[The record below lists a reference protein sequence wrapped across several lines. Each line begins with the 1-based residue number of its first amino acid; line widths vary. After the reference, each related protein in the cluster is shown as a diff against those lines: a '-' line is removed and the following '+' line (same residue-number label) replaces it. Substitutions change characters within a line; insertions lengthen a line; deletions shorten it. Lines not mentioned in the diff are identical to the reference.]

1 MNLTMQSQR
10 QTTIA
15 NPIEFDG
22 VGLHTGAVCSLR
34 ILPSGPGEGVVFAH
48 RGRRVRAGAESA
60 VQAARNTVVSD
71 GVISLHT
78 IEHVMSALYC
88 MGIDNA
94 EIEMS
99 ADEPPALDGG
109 AEPYAAGIRRAGL
122 KELDATREY
131 LTIAKKTTIEKGRSR
146 VTAEPFD
153 GFVVEYEM
161 EYEHPMIG
169 IQSARFEGGADEYLR
184 EIAPARTFGL
194 SEEVEALR
202 AAGLALGGSE
212 FNAVVVYPDS
222 YSSPLRFDNEFA
234 RHKLLDL
241 TGDLALAGRR
251 LRGRFKGERSGHA
264 LNVELVRL
272 ICSAR

>member
-1 MNLTMQSQR
+1 MILTMLSQR

-15 NPIEFDG
+15 EPIELDG
-22 VGLHTGAVCSLR
+22 VGLHTGAVCSLK
-34 ILPSGPGEGVVFAH
+34 ILPSGPGEGVVFVH
-48 RGRRVRAGAESA
+48 RGRRVRAGAESS
-60 VQAARNTVVSD
+60 VQAARNTVLSD

-78 IEHVMSALYC
+78 VEHVMSALYC

-122 KELDATREY
+122 KELDATRDY
-131 LTIAKKTTIEKGRSR
+131 LAIVKKTVVEKGRSQ

-169 IQSARFEGGADEYLR
+169 RQSARFEGGADEYLR

-212 FNAVVVYPDS
+212 LNAVVVYPDS

-272 ICSAR
+272 ICSTR

>member
-1 MNLTMQSQR
+1 M
-10 QTTIA
+10 
-15 NPIEFDG
+15 
-22 VGLHTGAVCSLR
+22 
-34 ILPSGPGEGVVFAH
+34 PSGPGGGIVFIH
-48 RGRRVRAGAESA
+48 RGRRVGASA
-60 VQAARNTVVSD
+60 ETAVPAARNTVISD
-71 GVISLHT
+71 GVVSLHT
-78 IEHVMSALYC
+78 VEHVMSALYC

-99 ADEPPALDGG
+99 AEEPPALDGG

-122 KELDATREY
+122 KELDAPREY
-131 LTIAKKTTIEKGRSR
+131 LTISKKTTVEKGLSR
-146 VTAEPFD
+146 VAAEPFD
-153 GFVVEYEM
+153 GFIVEYEM

-169 IQSARFEGGADEYLR
+169 IQSAKFEGDADEYLR

-212 FNAVVVYPDS
+212 LNAVVVYPDS
-222 YSSPLRFDNEFA
+222 YSSPLRFSNEFA
-234 RHKLLDL
+234 RHKLLDM

-251 LRGRFKGERSGHA
+251 LRGRFIGKRSGHA

-272 ICSAR
+272 ICAAQ